1 MEIIICIWYKWPTL
15 HHLKWQFKY
24 NMEYRDKCNRKLNRK
39 TTLSLHIQWLMSN
52 TCYVPGTILGAYFL
66 DSLATFSW
74 ISSSEENGFLKEM
87 QTNPSYNDEI
97 GKQWLS
103 LYSLKK
109 NKIGEWQNII
119 CLRCSLIYLRG
130 INSIKHCLSI

>member
-24 NMEYRDKCNRKLNRK
+24 NMEYRDKCNRKLNQK

-109 NKIGEWQNII
+109 KQNW
-119 CLRCSLIYLRG
+119 RVTKY
-130 INSIKHCLSI
+130 NLSKVQFDLSQRD